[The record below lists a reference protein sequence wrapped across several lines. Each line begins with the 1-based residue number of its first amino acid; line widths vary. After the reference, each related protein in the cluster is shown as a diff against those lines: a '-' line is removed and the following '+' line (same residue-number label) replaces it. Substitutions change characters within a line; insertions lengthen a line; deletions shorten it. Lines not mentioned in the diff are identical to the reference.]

1 MEPQGHHA
9 ASGSK
14 SARSARRP
22 TAVLFVALL
31 GLALG
36 GYHVVHAILVL
47 IDREDS
53 STVAEGVLDLAL
65 GVLAIAISF
74 AALRMRRWAWVA
86 FMTWALVGLVHQ
98 LLRYFFYDHP
108 DSVAMALDAFAV
120 LVLTPLDV
128 QIAFGVRP
136 PRNVALEPASTRN
149 SELV

>member
-1 MEPQGHHA
+1 MEPQGHQA

-136 PRNVALEPASTRN
+136 SRNVALDSPSTHPG
-149 SELV
+149 ELV